1 MGGADDD
8 IYKEGKHFEGHILS
22 CKARELKY
30 TVLMLCLIINS
41 HASYF
46 QIPI

>member
-1 MGGADDD
+1 MGGADD
-8 IYKEGKHFEGHILS
+8 IYIERKHFEEHILS

-30 TVLMLCLIINS
+30 AVLMLCLIINS